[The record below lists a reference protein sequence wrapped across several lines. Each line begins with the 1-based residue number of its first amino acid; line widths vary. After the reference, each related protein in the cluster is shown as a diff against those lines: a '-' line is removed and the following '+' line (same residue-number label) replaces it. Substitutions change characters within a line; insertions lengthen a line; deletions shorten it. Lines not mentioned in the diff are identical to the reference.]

1 MFTFFNCSMATT
13 SFQKKARVKIN
24 QIPGTKP
31 SLFNNQLLIS
41 SGVPSLDNI
50 IGKRIQFK
58 PNEQRLCVKE
68 LVAIVP
74 LSLVLVSLVFSL
86 YFIME
91 ILLLYGSRL
100 RQL

>member
-13 SFQKKARVKIN
+13 SFQKKALVKIN

-50 IGKRIQFK
+50 IGKRIQ
-58 PNEQRLCVKE
+58 L
-68 LVAIVP
+68 
-74 LSLVLVSLVFSL
+74 
-86 YFIME
+86 
-91 ILLLYGSRL
+91 
-100 RQL
+100 

>member
-1 MFTFFNCSMATT
+1 MFTFFNFSMATT

-50 IGKRIQFK
+50 IGKRIQF
-58 PNEQRLCVKE
+58 
-68 LVAIVP
+68 
-74 LSLVLVSLVFSL
+74 
-86 YFIME
+86 
-91 ILLLYGSRL
+91 
-100 RQL
+100 